1 MSFAHDLRYG
11 IRLLSKAPLFT
22 VGSIVVLAL
31 GIGTTTAMFSLVDA
45 TLIRPLPFPDSERLV
60 MVYAGVPQNA
70 RNNVAALDF
79 LDFREQNRS
88 FTVMAATLG
97 AGAPIAFSATE
108 TEIADTVSTARVTP
122 GYFEALGIPPLV
134 GRTFIDED
142 IPAGADVRPGV
153 ASDVA
158 IVSDRFWRNR
168 FGSNPAIIGQTIRLG
183 SPPHTRRIIGVV
195 PADLQLLGNADI
207 WAPTPDLR
215 VAGRRLRFLRVIARL
230 QPGVTI
236 DQARADLSAI
246 ADRIAREA
254 PDTNRG
260 VDVNIEPLHTAIV
273 GDELRTTS
281 LVMAGVVTFVLL
293 LASANVANL
302 ILARGIGRTR
312 EIAVRAAIGGS
323 RARIVRQLTTEGSVL
338 GIAGGAVG
346 LLLSWAILRVA
357 PALIPP
363 RTIPE
368 PLTLVLDWRLAS
380 FAVSLTLVTAVVVGL
395 VPAWHAV
402 RLPLVE
408 SLSAGGRGATDGAGR
423 IRTALAAIQIAA
435 ALLLLVGSGLFVRSL
450 LAMNR
455 QDPGFRAEHVVTMA
469 IGRAGMS
476 QPVLESF
483 FQAIEREVSGVPG
496 VRVVGLASDLPFDG
510 QTGTQPFTIVG
521 DPPIAQTLQTNAHF
535 QIITPRYFETM
546 GITLLQGRTFTDRDT
561 TTSVPVCIVNEELA
575 RRYFSG
581 RNAVGARVSVP
592 SITSKMPVEREI
604 VGVVRQIAM
613 RPGEVERPLEIYVP
627 LAQNA
632 WGNAMLAVR
641 TDGNPATLMPAIRA
655 AIARVDRN
663 QTVSRVRTMEQVAAE
678 ATARPRFRAQLVSAF
693 AAVAALLAAA
703 GIFSVVMFTVQQR
716 RREFGLRLALGGSP
730 RDVFRLVLRYG
741 LRLTAAGL
749 AIGLVASA
757 ILVRFV
763 SSLLFGVEAF
773 DLGAF
778 AAALAAVV
786 TTAML
791 SCLGP
796 ATRAVRANPAETL
809 RAE

>member
-1 MSFAHDLRYG
+1 M
-11 IRLLSKAPLFT
+11 
-22 VGSIVVLAL
+22 V
-31 GIGTTTAMFSLVDA
+31 SLVDA
-45 TLIRPLPFPDSERLV
+45 ALIRPLPFPDSERLV
-60 MVYAGVPQNA
+60 MVYARVPQNA

-79 LDFREQNRS
+79 LDFRGQNRS

-97 AGAPIAFSATE
+97 AGAPIAFSASE
-108 TEIADTVSTARVTP
+108 TEIADAVSTARVTP
-122 GYFEALGIPPLV
+122 GYFEVLGIPPLV
-134 GRTFIDED
+134 GRTFTDDD
-142 IPAGADVRPGV
+142 IPAGADIRPGV

-158 IVSDRFWRNR
+158 IVSERFWRNR
-168 FGSNPAIIGQTIRLG
+168 FGSDPAIIGRTIRLG

-195 PADLQLLGNADI
+195 PVDFQLLGSADI

-215 VAGRRLRFLRVIARL
+215 LAGRRLRFLRVIARL
-230 QPGVTI
+230 QPDVTI

-254 PDTNRG
+254 PDTNGG

-281 LVMAGVVTFVLL
+281 FMLGGVVAFVLL

-323 RARIVRQLTTEGSVL
+323 RARIVRQLITESLIL
-338 GIAGGAVG
+338 GVAGGMVG
-346 LLLSWAILRVA
+346 LLLSWMILLAA
-357 PALIPP
+357 PALIPA

-368 PLTLVLDWRLAS
+368 PLTLGLDWRLAG
-380 FAVSLTLVTAVVVGL
+380 FAVSLTLLTAVVVGL
-395 VPAWHAV
+395 IPAWHAV
-402 RLPLVE
+402 RVPLME
-408 SLSAGGRGATDGAGR
+408 SLSAGGRGAMDGAGR
-423 IRTALAAIQIAA
+423 IRSALAAIEIAA
-435 ALLLLVGSGLFVRSL
+435 ALLLVTGSSLFGRTL

-455 QDPGFRAEHVVTMA
+455 NDPGFRAEHVVTMA
-469 IGRAGMS
+469 IGRVGMS
-476 QPVLESF
+476 QSALESF

-496 VRVVGLASDLPFDG
+496 VRMVGVTSDLPLDG
-510 QTGTQPFTIVG
+510 QTATQPFTVVG
-521 DPPIAQTLQTNAHF
+521 DPPVDQALQTNAHF
-535 QIITPRYFETM
+535 QIITPRYFETL
-546 GITLLQGRTFTDRDT
+546 GITMLQGRAFTERDNT
-561 TTSVPVCIVNEELA
+561 ASVPVCVINEELA
-575 RRYFSG
+575 RQYFSG
-581 RNAVGARVSVP
+581 RNAVGSRISVP
-592 SITSKMPVEREI
+592 SITSKVPVDREI
-604 VGVVRQIAM
+604 VGVVRQIAI

-641 TDGNPATLMPAIRA
+641 TDGEPAARMPAIRA

-693 AAVAALLAAA
+693 AAVAAALAAA

-716 RREFGLRLALGGSP
+716 RREFGLRLALGGGP
-730 RDVFRLVLRYG
+730 GDVIWLVLRYG
-741 LRLTAAGL
+741 FRLTAAGV

-763 SSLLFGVEAF
+763 DSLLFGVEAF
-773 DLGAF
+773 DPASFG
-778 AAALAAVV
+778 AALAVVV
-786 TTAML
+786 TIATL
-791 SCLGP
+791 SCVGP
-796 ATRAVRANPAETL
+796 AIRAVRATPAETL